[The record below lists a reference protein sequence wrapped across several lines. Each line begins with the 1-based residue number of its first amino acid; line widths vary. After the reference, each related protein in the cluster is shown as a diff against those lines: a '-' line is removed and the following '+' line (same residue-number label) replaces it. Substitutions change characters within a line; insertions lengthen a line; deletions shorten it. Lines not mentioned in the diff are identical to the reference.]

1 MTKQSTY
8 TIVIHMIVKTIT
20 LTNTKLD
27 ISIIQIPPICLL
39 LVFTLIVYVI
49 TVMKFTLIS

>member
-49 TVMKFTLIS
+49 TVIKFTLIS

>member
-49 TVMKFTLIS
+49 TVIKLTLIS